1 MSWFNH
7 WLALNLVCNNNIFVI
22 VSRFS
27 VAFLDF
33 FAKAQE
39 GRELIKN
46 RELNLSITPSPVS
59 PYQNYHIS
67 VSIRKS
73 AKRSLHSVPRL
84 SRSCYEL
91 LFVLIKISV
100 IPIRTPLCVC
110 TYASL

>member
-7 WLALNLVCNNNIFVI
+7 WLALNLVCNNDIFLI

-59 PYQNYHIS
+59 PTKIIIS
-67 VSIRKS
+67 R
-73 AKRSLHSVPRL
+73 
-84 SRSCYEL
+84 
-91 LFVLIKISV
+91 
-100 IPIRTPLCVC
+100 
-110 TYASL
+110 